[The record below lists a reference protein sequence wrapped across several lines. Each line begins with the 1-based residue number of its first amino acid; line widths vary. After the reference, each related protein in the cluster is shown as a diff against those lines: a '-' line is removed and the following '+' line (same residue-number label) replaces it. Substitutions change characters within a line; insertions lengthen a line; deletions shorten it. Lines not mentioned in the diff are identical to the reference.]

1 MWVGEADLAA
11 AGAEPW
17 TQLPCWLPEGGED
30 AGMLASD
37 SSKGLGAGLRCRPVR
52 QTVADTW
59 AWMQREGVPKGRPGR
74 EPGLPPE
81 IERALLS
88 GK

>member
-37 SSKGLGAGLRCRPVR
+37 SSKVLGAGLHCRPVR

-81 IERALLS
+81 IERVLLS
-88 GK
+88 GG